1 MPAPCDIEYKERG
14 QVSART
20 DAFAVG
26 ILAIELLTSFDPY
39 AAREIADE
47 SSQDELAF
55 VVRQHH
61 DKDPDAVPLSANS
74 REMAEGILPVLPCEW
89 PARELE
95 GFGDV
100 AARCVCHQAKH
111 RATVADVLPALEEL
125 VANAESRG
133 ARGVEEL
140 EAPQLVIDDGD
151 DDIDDDDNQDDEPV
165 LGDDPA
171 FSAMYERSKR
181 RSRDRRRREHS

>member
-1 MPAPCDIEYKERG
+1 MLRDLGIVRINREQKEGVLRTSERTHATTQRICGTSPYMAPGTHAVCFFHETKDGSLNRPPPSLCHIEYKERG

-95 GFGDV
+95 GFGEV
-100 AARCVCHQAKH
+100 AARCVCHQAKK
-111 RATVADVLPALEEL
+111 RATVAEVLPALE
-125 VANAESRG
+125 A
-133 ARGVEEL
+133 
-140 EAPQLVIDDGD
+140 
-151 DDIDDDDNQDDEPV
+151 
-165 LGDDPA
+165 
-171 FSAMYERSKR
+171 
-181 RSRDRRRREHS
+181 